1 MIPDALHNSHP
12 IEMPIKKASEIS
24 EIFDDITYE
33 KGSSVIRLL
42 HSYIGDEAFRTGLAN
57 YHAEYAYKNTT
68 TENLWSHLS
77 RASKREN
84 LSAILST
91 WTKQMGF
98 PMLTVCCCCCCL
110 GKVLV
115 VFFISITII
124 LRLNKI
130 KKITIVY

>member
-12 IEMPIKKASEIS
+12 IEMPIRKPTEIN

-57 YHAEYAYKNTT
+57 YLAEYAYKNSI

-77 RASKREN
+77 EASKRSN
-84 LSAILST
+84 LSDILST

-98 PMLTVCCCCCCL
+98 PLLTV
-110 GKVLV
+110 GFAKN
-115 VFFISITII
+115 I
-124 LRLNKI
+124 
-130 KKITIVY
+130 